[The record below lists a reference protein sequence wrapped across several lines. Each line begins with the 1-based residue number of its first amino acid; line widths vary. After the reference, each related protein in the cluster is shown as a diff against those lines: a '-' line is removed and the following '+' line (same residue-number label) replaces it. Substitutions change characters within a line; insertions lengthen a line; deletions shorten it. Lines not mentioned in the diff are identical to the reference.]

1 MATSVNL
8 DISKRVD
15 IVCRKGNTFNLEL
28 LIKDALGVV
37 IDVSTPTMY
46 TFKMEVRE
54 TDTSAA
60 TIIDTSAAGF
70 TITGTNLGVV
80 EITTTA
86 AIMAAVNAGLFV
98 YDFPATKASDSSVQ
112 TWLYGTFRVNEG
124 VTG

>member
-37 IDVSTPTMY
+37 IDVATPTVY

-60 TIIDTSAAGF
+60 TIINTSSAGF

-98 YDFPATKASDSSVQ
+98 YDFQATKASDSSVQ
-112 TWLYGTFRVNEG
+112 TWLYGTFRVNED
-124 VTG
+124 VTV

>member
-37 IDVSTPTMY
+37 IDVATPTVY

-98 YDFPATKASDSSVQ
+98 YDFQATKASDSSVQ
-112 TWLYGTFRVNEG
+112 TWLYGTFRVNED
-124 VTG
+124 VTV

>member
-15 IVCRKGNTFNLEL
+15 ITCRKGNTFDLEL

-37 IDVSTPTMY
+37 IDVTTPTVY

-60 TIIDTSAAGF
+60 TIIDTSSGGF
-70 TITGTNLGVV
+70 TITGTSLGVV
-80 EITTTA
+80 TISTTS
-86 AIMAAVNAGLFV
+86 AIMAAVNSGLFV
-98 YDFPATKASDSSVQ
+98 YDFQATKASDSNVQ
-112 TWLYGTFRVNEG
+112 TWLYGTFRVNED
-124 VTG
+124 VTV

>member
-37 IDVSTPTMY
+37 IDVSTPTVY

-98 YDFPATKASDSSVQ
+98 YDFQATKASDSSVQ
-112 TWLYGTFRVNEG
+112 TWLYGTFRVNED
-124 VTG
+124 VTV

>member
-37 IDVSTPTMY
+37 IDVATPTVY

-60 TIIDTSAAGF
+60 TIINTSSAGF

-80 EITTTA
+80 EITTTS

-98 YDFPATKASDSSVQ
+98 YDFQATKASDSSVQ
-112 TWLYGTFRVNEG
+112 TWLYGTFRVNED
-124 VTG
+124 VTV

>member
-37 IDVSTPTMY
+37 IDVSTPTVY

-86 AIMAAVNAGLFV
+86 AIMAAINAGLFV
-98 YDFPATKASDSSVQ
+98 YDFQATKASDSSVQ
-112 TWLYGTFRVNEG
+112 TWLYGTFRVNED
-124 VTG
+124 VTV

>member
-70 TITGTNLGVV
+70 IITGTNLGVV
-80 EITTTA
+80 EIKTTA

-98 YDFPATKASDSSVQ
+98 YDLQATKTSDSSVQ
-112 TWLYGTFRVNEG
+112 TWLYGTFRVNED
-124 VTG
+124 VTV

>member
-15 IVCRKGNTFNLEL
+15 ITCRKGNTFDLEL

-37 IDVSTPTMY
+37 IDVTTPTVY

-60 TIIDTSAAGF
+60 TIIDTSGSGF
-70 TITGTNLGVV
+70 TITGTSLGVV
-80 EITTTA
+80 TISTTS

-98 YDFPATKASDSSVQ
+98 YDFQATKASDSNVQ
-112 TWLYGTFRVNEG
+112 TWLYGTFRVNED
-124 VTG
+124 VTV

>member
-98 YDFPATKASDSSVQ
+98 YDFQATKASDSSVQ
-112 TWLYGTFRVNEG
+112 TWLYGTFRVNED
-124 VTG
+124 VTV

>member
-37 IDVSTPTMY
+37 IDVSTPTVY

-98 YDFPATKASDSSVQ
+98 YDLQATKASDSSVQ
-112 TWLYGTFRVNEG
+112 TWLYGTFRVNED
-124 VTG
+124 VTV

>member
-15 IVCRKGNTFNLEL
+15 ITCRKGNTFDLEL

-37 IDVSTPTMY
+37 IDVTTPTVY

-60 TIIDTSAAGF
+60 TIIDTSGSGF
-70 TITGTNLGVV
+70 TITGTSLGVV
-80 EITTTA
+80 TISTTS

-98 YDFPATKASDSSVQ
+98 YDLQATKASDSNVQ
-112 TWLYGTFRVNEG
+112 TWLYGTFRVNED
-124 VTG
+124 VTV

>member
-37 IDVSTPTMY
+37 IDVTTPTVY

-86 AIMAAVNAGLFV
+86 AIMAAINAGLFV
-98 YDFPATKASDSSVQ
+98 YDFQATKASDSSVQ
-112 TWLYGTFRVNEG
+112 TWLYGTFRVNED
-124 VTG
+124 VTV

>member
-60 TIIDTSAAGF
+60 TIIDTSGNKLRGSGNKNNSGHHGSRERRA
-70 TITGTNLGVV
+70 L
-80 EITTTA
+80 
-86 AIMAAVNAGLFV
+86 
-98 YDFPATKASDSSVQ
+98 
-112 TWLYGTFRVNEG
+112 RV
-124 VTG
+124 